1 MVLKVFRIIKNH
13 PKKIIFFSSVIGFAG
28 RYGKQKYDEQCL
40 MRAYCEEAS
49 KFGDELYHLGDEE
62 RHITVILN
70 PAANN
75 GKCSSKY
82 EKYCAPLFHLAGMK
96 VAVMKTE
103 YENQA
108 KEIMNVMDNTH
119 GVVVAGGDGT
129 LSEVLTGLLRREDSS
144 TACRKFPLGIL
155 PLGVS
160 NSAASSIWGFNKTPE
175 VEHLAEA
182 TMSIIKNFRRGMD
195 VIEVTPF
202 EEGENKKPVYAAS
215 QIEWGAFR
223 DAEVRKSVY
232 WYWSFLKTYMV
243 YVFSSYKDLSWNCSA
258 DIKYCHPCSG
268 CCKCKEKEQREYL
281 EALKKKP
288 RRWWEAFIPRS
299 KNNSEEEH
307 IDYSTIINE
316 KCGEIQDLSLS
327 NVCDVRIVSSNSTK
341 AQNINGY
348 SLSLQIGKEDLSS
361 FDFIKE
367 GWRRERGYKPTID
380 NEFIVGEI
388 FLNPSD
394 NVLKDKAGED
404 RKLSIDNENFEV
416 KPMKI
421 RPKENAVTIFA
432 PPKLKPALNQEI
444 A

>member
-75 GKCSSKY
+75 G
-82 EKYCAPLFHLAGMK
+82 AFTPR
-96 VAVMKTE
+96 
-103 YENQA
+103 
-108 KEIMNVMDNTH
+108 
-119 GVVVAGGDGT
+119 
-129 LSEVLTGLLRREDSS
+129 LSQIQVLTGLLRREDSS

-155 PLGVS
+155 PLGGS

-243 YVFSSYKDLSWNCSA
+243 YVFSSYKDLSWNCAA
-258 DIKYCHPCSG
+258 DIKYCLPCSG

-327 NVCDVRIVSSNSTK
+327 NICDVRIVTPNSTK

-380 NEFIVGEI
+380 QEFIVGEI

-394 NVLKDKAGED
+394 NVLKDKAGDD